1 MFEWLLEVG
10 AVPDQSIR
18 GLATMNLSG
27 YWKIHNA
34 IKHHKAGQAIM
45 NLSGYW
51 KMYGRLA
58 AATKG

>member
-1 MFEWLLEVG
+1 
-10 AVPDQSIR
+10 
-18 GLATMNLSG
+18 MNLSG